1 MPGPLIVGI
10 EGLVVDAPTRE
21 VLQHPA
27 IGGVIL
33 FSRNYADPDQ
43 LHALTGDLRA
53 LRDPRLLVMVDQE
66 GGRVQRLRDSFTVLP
81 PLAELGRW
89 YASHPQRAL
98 DMAYRHARVMA
109 AEVLAAGIDMSLAP
123 VIDLDRGSSV
133 IGDRSFSSNPDAVV
147 ELAGHYLAGMHDAG
161 MRSCGKHYPGHGS
174 VQADSHFE
182 IVRDERSIDQIEQDL
197 LPFIALHS
205 RLDSIMPAHVCY
217 RSVDSQP
224 AGFSPYWL
232 QQKLRREIGYRGVV
246 ISDDLDMAGAAVAGD
261 TLERW
266 LACSRAGCDLALVC
280 QPDSVV
286 PLLDSLDASGLDWP
300 DAGIHLQ
307 KLYGR
312 AAFSLDEQLTVPEF
326 RAWRDS
332 LNQLSESLSGENR
345 D

>member
-1 MPGPLIVGI
+1 MLGPLIVGI
-10 EGLVVDAPTRE
+10 EGLTLDAATKE
-21 VLQHPA
+21 LLHHPA

-43 LHALTGDLRA
+43 LHALTRDLRE
-53 LRDPRLLVMVDQE
+53 LRDPRLLLMVDQE
-66 GGRVQRLRDSFTVLP
+66 GGRVQRLRDSFTALP

-89 YASHPQRAL
+89 YGSHPQRAL

-109 AEVLAAGIDMSLAP
+109 AEVLASGIDMSLAP

-133 IGDRSFSSNPDAVV
+133 IGDRSFSGDPDAVV

-161 MRSCGKHYPGHGS
+161 MRTCGKHYPGHGS
-174 VQADSHFE
+174 VRADSHFE
-182 IVRDERSIDQIEQDL
+182 IVQDDRPIEQIEQDL
-197 LPFIALHS
+197 RPFVTLHAQ
-205 RLDSIMPAHVCY
+205 LDSIMPAHVCY
-217 RSVDSQP
+217 RSLDSRP
-224 AGFSPYWL
+224 AGFSSYWL
-232 QQKLRREIGYRGVV
+232 KQRLRDEIGYRGVI
-246 ISDDLDMAGAAVAGD
+246 ISDDLDMAGAAGAGD

-280 QPDSVV
+280 QPDSVT
-286 PLLDSLDASGLDWP
+286 PLLDSLDASGMDWP
-300 DAGIHLQ
+300 DAGSHLQ

-312 AAFSLDEQLTVPEF
+312 AAFSLCEQLTVPEF